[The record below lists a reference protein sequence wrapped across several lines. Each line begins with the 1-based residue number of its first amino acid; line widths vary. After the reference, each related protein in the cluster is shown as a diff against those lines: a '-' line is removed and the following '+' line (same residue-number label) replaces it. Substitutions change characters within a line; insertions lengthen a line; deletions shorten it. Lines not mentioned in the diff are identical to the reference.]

1 MRGAGIRL
9 AQDYGMRH
17 KAVCQL
23 LFIALAL
30 PITFLAIPSYAT
42 AQVTKTTTAKLSP
55 TDKAAV
61 KRFEQRVKDYMKLR
75 NAVKAKLPK
84 LSKDAT
90 PQQIETYRE
99 SFEAGVR
106 NARAG
111 AKRSDIFNHD
121 GSDYIRRTLKANFTG
136 KDRVEL
142 REIVF
147 DGEATPPL
155 AMKAVKVRVNYPYP
169 DQVEFVE
176 MPPTVLLNLPQLP
189 PEVKYRF
196 VGHNLLLI
204 DSDNNLILDYMTNA
218 LP

>member
-1 MRGAGIRL
+1 
-9 AQDYGMRH
+9 MRH

-30 PITFLAIPSYAT
+30 PITFLSFASSSAN
-42 AQVTKTTTAKLSP
+42 AQVSKTTTPQLSAV
-55 TDKAAV
+55 DKAAV
-61 KRFEQRVKDYMKLR
+61 QRFEQRVKDYMKVR

-90 PQQIETYRE
+90 PAQIESYRE
-99 SFEAGVR
+99 NLEAGVR
-106 NARAG
+106 NARSG

-121 GSDYIRRTLKANFTG
+121 GSDYIRRTLKTNFVG
-136 KDRVEL
+136 RDRVEL

-147 DGEATPPL
+147 DGETAG
-155 AMKAVKVRVNYPYP
+155 VKVRVNYPYP
-169 DQVEFVE
+169 EPVEFVE
-176 MPPTVLLNLPQLP
+176 MPATVLLNLPQLP

-196 VGHNLLLI
+196 VGRNLLLI
-204 DSDNNLILDYMTNA
+204 DEDINLILDYMTNA

>member
-1 MRGAGIRL
+1 MCSVGTLL
-9 AQDYGMRH
+9 AQCFSMRH
-17 KAVCQL
+17 KAIRQL

-30 PITFLAIPSYAT
+30 PITFLASQSSAT
-42 AQVTKTTTAKLSP
+42 AQVIPTATPQLSAV
-55 TDKAAV
+55 DKAAV

-90 PQQIETYRE
+90 PQQIESYRE
-99 SFEAGVR
+99 NFEAAVR
-106 NARAG
+106 NMRTG
-111 AKRSDIFNHD
+111 AKRGDIFNHD
-121 GSDYIRRTLKANFTG
+121 GSEYIRRTLKVNFVG

-142 REIVF
+142 RNIVF
-147 DGEATPPL
+147 EGETAT
-155 AMKAVKVRVNYPYP
+155 VKVRVNYPYP
-169 DQVEFVE
+169 EVAEFVE

-196 VGHNLLLI
+196 VGRNMLLI

>member
-1 MRGAGIRL
+1 MSCEVGILL
-9 AQDYGMRH
+9 ALCPGMRH
-17 KAVCQL
+17 KAICQF

-30 PITFLAIPSYAT
+30 PITFFTEPRT
-42 AQVTKTTTAKLSP
+42 QAQVQKAPKLSAI
-55 TDKAAV
+55 DKAAV
-61 KRFEQRVKDYMKLR
+61 KRFEQRVKSYMKVR

-106 NARAG
+106 NARTS
-111 AKRSDIFNHD
+111 AKRGDLFNHE
-121 GSDYIRRTLKANFTG
+121 GSDYIRRTLKANFVG
-136 KDRVEL
+136 RDRVEL

-147 DGEATPPL
+147 EGETAG
-155 AMKAVKVRVNYPYP
+155 VKVRVNYPYP
-169 DQVEFVE
+169 EPAEFVE
-176 MPPTVLLNLPQLP
+176 MPATVLLNLPQLP

-196 VGHNLLLI
+196 VGRNLLLV
-204 DSDNNLILDYMTNA
+204 DSDINLILDYMTNA

>member
-1 MRGAGIRL
+1 
-9 AQDYGMRH
+9 MRH
-17 KAVCQL
+17 KAISQI

-30 PITFLAIPSYAT
+30 PITFLVSPLSTSAQAAKPAT
-42 AQVTKTTTAKLSP
+42 ATQATTAAQPSAV
-55 TDKAAV
+55 DRAAV
-61 KRFEQRVKDYMKLR
+61 QRFEQRVKDYMKLR
-75 NAVKAKLPK
+75 NAVKAKVPK

-99 SFEAGVR
+99 SLEAGVR
-106 NARAG
+106 NARTN

-121 GSDYIRRTLKANFTG
+121 GSDYIRRTLKLNFVG

-142 REIVF
+142 RNIVF
-147 DGEATPPL
+147 DGETAT
-155 AMKAVKVRVNYPYP
+155 VKVRVNYPYP
-169 DQVEFVE
+169 EPAEFVE

-196 VGHNLLLI
+196 VGRNLLLI
-204 DSDNNLILDYMTNA
+204 DEDISLILDYMTNA

>member
-1 MRGAGIRL
+1 
-9 AQDYGMRH
+9 MRH
-17 KAVCQL
+17 KAFCQL

-30 PITFLAIPSYAT
+30 PITFLASQWSAK
-42 AQVTKTTTAKLSP
+42 AQVTQTTTAQLSQ
-55 TDKAAV
+55 TDKVAV
-61 KRFEQRVKDYMKLR
+61 KRFEQRVKDYMKVR

-99 SFEAGVR
+99 SFETGVR
-106 NARAG
+106 NARTG
-111 AKRSDIFNHD
+111 AKPSDIFNHE
-121 GSDYIRRTLKANFTG
+121 GSDYIRRTLKANLKG

-147 DGEATPPL
+147 NGETAG
-155 AMKAVKVRVNYPYP
+155 VKVRVNYPYP
-169 DQVEFVE
+169 DQTEFVE

-189 PEVKYRF
+189 LEVKYRF
-196 VGHNLLLI
+196 VGRNLLLV
-204 DSDNNLILDYMTNA
+204 DNDNNLILDYMTNA

>member
-1 MRGAGIRL
+1 
-9 AQDYGMRH
+9 MRH
-17 KAVCQL
+17 KAFRQL
-23 LFIALAL
+23 LFIVLAL
-30 PITFLAIPSYAT
+30 PVPFFINASPRAQ
-42 AQVTKTTTAKLSP
+42 AQVPKATPRLSAV
-55 TDKAAV
+55 DKAAV
-61 KRFEQRVKDYMKLR
+61 KRFERRVKDYMKVR
-75 NAVKAKLPK
+75 NAVKARLPK

-106 NARAG
+106 NARKG
-111 AKRSDIFNHD
+111 AKPSDIFNHD
-121 GSDYIRRTLKANFTG
+121 GSDYIRRTLKANFVG
-136 KDRVEL
+136 RDRVEL

-147 DGEATPPL
+147 NGETAG
-155 AMKAVKVRVNYPYP
+155 VRVRVNYPYP
-169 DQVEFVE
+169 VPAEFVE

-196 VGHNLLLI
+196 VGRNLLLI